1 MSKDEQAIGRMFDGY
16 VQAFQTLEPRSVAFY
31 CHVPCVFIAPQG
43 VRVMTSPSEVE
54 SLLAAMM
61 SALQRRGY
69 GRSEIADMSV
79 NRVSNS
85 GAVVSVRR
93 IRYRTDGSELERLGE
108 TYMLREVDRDWKIVA
123 AMVHDPGAILA
134 LV

>member
-1 MSKDEQAIGRMFDGY
+1 
-16 VQAFQTLEPRSVAFY
+16 
-31 CHVPCVFIAPQG
+31 
-43 VRVMTSPSEVE
+43 MTSPSEVE